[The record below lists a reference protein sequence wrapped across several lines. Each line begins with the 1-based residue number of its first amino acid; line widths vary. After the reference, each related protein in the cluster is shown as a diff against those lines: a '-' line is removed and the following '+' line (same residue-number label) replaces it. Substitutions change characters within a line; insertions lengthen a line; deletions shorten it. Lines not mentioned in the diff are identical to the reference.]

1 MDRNR
6 CLPVRRGDPERSLS
20 ARRAWIE
27 IGSVS
32 DDTVGICVALRK
44 ESVDRNREAASRVFG
59 AAESLSARR
68 AWIEILDTLV
78 TTHADLS
85 LSARRAW
92 IEIQIAPQAAPA

>member
-1 MDRNR
+1 M
-6 CLPVRRGDPERSLS
+6 
-20 ARRAWIE
+20 
-27 IGSVS
+27 
-32 DDTVGICVALRK
+32 
-44 ESVDRNREAASRVFG
+44 DRNREAASRVFG